1 MSMADLKTVKE
12 ELAEVEQ
19 ALSSIALGGQSYAIG
34 SRKLTRADYSALLAR
49 KKELQAALASEG
61 NTSLFDNTCVA
72 YFDRR

>member
-1 MSMADLKTVKE
+1 MADLKTAQQ

-49 KKELQAALASEG
+49 KKELQAEIAAEG
-61 NTSLFDNTCVA
+61 NTSLFDNTFVS